1 MDLEAMAVTVIHFN
15 CLHSHVKSPKF
26 FWGVVKV
33 KGPLGPYGRMISNDQ
48 GNHPNVAE
56 KIFRKY
62 PTWVDQAWQ
71 AGKSLI
77 VCM

>member
-48 GNHPNVAE
+48 
-56 KIFRKY
+56 
-62 PTWVDQAWQ
+62 VDQRVP
-71 AGKSLI
+71 I
-77 VCM
+77 VEAMKMMLQIVYIII